1 MKKHNIGAS
10 IVSLANPWFDFLEG
24 TQAVSVAQEL
34 NDELQ
39 SICES
44 SQGKLHGFAS
54 LPVRNISGIRM
65 YLYIMKEMSCHQNLY
80 LTLIIETNSYF
91 SNTKRDRACSS
102 L

>member
-39 SICES
+39 AICES

-54 LPVRNISGIRM
+54 LPVRNISGSPNSYVFVYYEGNVISPK
-65 YLYIMKEMSCHQNLY
+65 LISY
-80 LTLIIETNSYF
+80 LTY
-91 SNTKRDRACSS
+91 
-102 L
+102 